1 MIIPLVCFAKP
12 KPEYLLLRTIHLFN
26 YLTPM
31 NSLAFSS
38 ILYICPTSTSHHS
51 RHTTPQTSIRKPI
64 TIHLNIST
72 ATALLLSSS
81 FNLLNASVLEPRQT
95 PILPV
100 CPSGILVC
108 CHSLLSSSGCNTIS
122 AGDTECIL
130 NPFPTNTDILTLAT
144 VGVPLTT
151 LAQYDACL
159 NAYSNINGVLPGC
172 CMSLVT

>member
-1 MIIPLVCFAKP
+1 M
-12 KPEYLLLRTIHLFN
+12 
-26 YLTPM
+26 
-31 NSLAFSS
+31 
-38 ILYICPTSTSHHS
+38 
-51 RHTTPQTSIRKPI
+51 
-64 TIHLNIST
+64 HLNIST

-108 CHSLLSSSGCNTIS
+108 CFSLLGLAPGGREGIS
-122 AGDTECIL
+122 TGGSECIL
-130 NPFPTNTDILTLAT
+130 NPFPTNTDALTLAT

-151 LAQYDACL
+151 LAQYDACV

-172 CMSLVT
+172 CTSLVS

>member
-1 MIIPLVCFAKP
+1 MILPLMRFAKP
-12 KPEYLLLRTIHLFN
+12 KPEYLLLRTIHLLS
-26 YLTPM
+26 YITPM

-38 ILYICPTSTSHHS
+38 ILYICSTSTSHYS

-64 TIHLNIST
+64 TMHLNIST

-108 CHSLLSSSGCNTIS
+108 CFQQLGLN
-122 AGDTECIL
+122 CIL
-130 NPFPTNTDILTLAT
+130 NSFPAKNDALTLAT

-151 LAQYDACL
+151 LAQYDACV
-159 NAYSNINGVLPGC
+159 NAYNANQGYGVPPGC
-172 CMSLVT
+172 CTSLVS